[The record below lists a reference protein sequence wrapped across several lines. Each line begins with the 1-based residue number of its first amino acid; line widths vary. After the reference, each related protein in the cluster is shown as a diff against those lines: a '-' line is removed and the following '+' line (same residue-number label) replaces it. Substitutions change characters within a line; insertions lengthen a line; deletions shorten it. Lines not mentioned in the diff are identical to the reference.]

1 MLKSRW
7 ITLWITLWV
16 NLGVSGSCCL
26 VSPTGTG
33 PWRPEREE
41 AAADSSFLFHV
52 KLRGL
57 RGAATFA
64 PLRREKDA

>member
-1 MLKSRW
+1 MLKRQW

-16 NLGVSGSCCL
+16 NMGISGSCCL
-26 VSPTGTG
+26 VSPTGMG
-33 PWRPEREE
+33 PWWPEREE

-64 PLRREKDA
+64 LLGRGKDA